1 MFCIGVR
8 CFRRMR
14 TNSLQ
19 TFYPIRERH
28 TMRTY
33 RLVLAGL
40 GNVGRNFLK
49 LLHWQAPLLRERH
62 GAELVLV
69 GAADSGGAALD
80 PAGLEPYDLIA
91 AKAAGRSV
99 ATLPGAER
107 PGMTGLEL
115 IRAAEAEILL
125 EATPVDLQSGEPGL
139 SIVRT
144 ALRRG
149 MHAVLANK
157 GPLALAYGELAALS
171 DMGERSDERGNPK
184 DWPALRFS
192 ACVGGALPTINI
204 GRRDLAGARIE
215 RVEAVLNGTT
225 QGILRMMETG
235 VSYDEALAEMQ
246 RRGLAETDPT
256 LDVAGWDAANKLTI
270 LANAVLR
277 QPTTVRDVDV
287 TGITALT
294 ADELLAAHGRGERI
308 VLLGLAERRGERFDL
323 SVRPTALPAAH
334 PLARMGGDEMGV
346 VYYSDIAGRT
356 AATSQETDPVPT
368 AAAML
373 RDVIDVIER

>member
-1 MFCIGVR
+1 
-8 CFRRMR
+8 MR
-14 TNSLQ
+14 S
-19 TFYPIRERH
+19 
-28 TMRTY
+28 Y
-33 RLVLAGL
+33 RLILAGL
-40 GNVGRNFLK
+40 GNVGRNFIRLMET
-49 LLHWQAPLLRERH
+49 QAELLRARY
-62 GAELVLV
+62 GVELLLA

-80 PAGLEPYDLIA
+80 PGGLDLAEVLA

-99 ATLPGAER
+99 ATLAGVGRA
-107 PGMTGLEL
+107 GMTGLEL
-115 IRAAEAEILL
+115 ARTAEAEILL
-125 EATPVDLQSGEPGL
+125 EATPVNLRDGEPGL
-139 SIVRT
+139 STARA

-171 DMGERSDERGNPK
+171 DMGEPAEERGSAR

-225 QGILRMMETG
+225 QGILRMMEQG
-235 VSYDEALAEMQ
+235 ASYADSLAEMQ
-246 RRGLAETDPT
+246 RRGLAETDPS
-256 LDVAGWDAANKLTI
+256 LDVEGWDAATKLVI
-270 LANAVLR
+270 VANAVLR
-277 QPTTVRDVDV
+277 QPATLRDVAV
-287 TGITALT
+287 EGITTLT
-294 ADELLAAHGRGERI
+294 AAELLAAQERGERV
-308 VLLGLAERRGERFDL
+308 VLLGLAERDGERFRL
-323 SVRPTALPAAH
+323 SVRPAALPAAH

-356 AATSQETDPVPT
+356 AATSLETDPVPT

-373 RDVIDVIER
+373 RDVIDIALR